1 MKVSFKAVAFLFLL
15 SCASINDKASYAIDL
30 QSFECMG
37 NCPVY
42 KVSIESDR
50 NMTFQGI
57 KNSKE
62 GVSTYKISKAEYAQV
77 TEMLDEILTEDT
89 SVEPILSA
97 VDSGGKEMVVI
108 VDGEEKILAL
118 DTKKPRM
125 KRLDAIMNQILS
137 SRGLID

>member
-1 MKVSFKAVAFLFLL
+1 MKVSFKAIAFLFLVG
-15 SCASINDKASYAIDL
+15 CASINDKAGYAIDL

-37 NCPVY
+37 SCPVY

-50 NMTFQGI
+50 SMTFQGI
-57 KNSKE
+57 ENSKE
-62 GVSTYKISKAEYAQV
+62 GISSYKITKEEYAKV
-77 TEMLDEILTEDT
+77 TEALDEILTEET
-89 SVEPILSA
+89 SEEPTLSA
-97 VDSGGKEMVVI
+97 VDSGGKEVV
-108 VDGEEKILAL
+108 VKVGGEEKILTL